1 MAESFMKTIKGE
13 EVDASEYQDLA
24 HASSAIG
31 GFIEPIYNK
40 QRLHSALA
48 YLSPVDY
55 EAKLRGLLHSS
66 PPP

>member
-1 MAESFMKTIKGE
+1 MKTIKDE

-24 HASSAIG
+24 HARSAIG

-40 QRLHSALA
+40 QRLRSALA

-55 EAKLRGLLHSS
+55 EAKLRG
-66 PPP
+66 PAAQQPAR